1 MVGIYRFVAI
11 SLVAATLVV
20 AAPVE
25 NGAQKRALLP
35 NLLGNVKL
43 TVSACPDVGINTTI
57 EGCSAQPGSG
67 KSIIISAFPTATAT
81 APAATAAPTATAK
94 VPGYNN
100 GQPPAVPAPSVP
112 VPAPAPVPISSAVK
126 PRPRPNPRPNP
137 KFTLPTSKPNA
148 TPTPTAAP
156 ITVTIPS
163 VISPVTSSLGA
174 LVPAYPITVLPI
186 SVTNTQV
193 PSVPTVAPSVPVP
206 APAPIASTSCAK

>member
-11 SLVAATLVV
+11 SLVAATLAV

-43 TVSACPDVGINTTI
+43 SVSACPDVGVNTTI

-67 KSIIISAFPTATAT
+67 KSIIVPAFPTATAIV
-81 APAATAAPTATAK
+81 PAATTAPTATAK
-94 VPGYNN
+94 APGYNN

-148 TPTPTAAP
+148 TPTPT
-156 ITVTIPS
+156 TVTIPS
-163 VISPVTSSLGA
+163 AIAPVTSSPGA
-174 LVPAYPITVLPI
+174 LVPAYPTTVLPI

-193 PSVPTVAPSVPVP
+193 PSVPTAAPSVPVP